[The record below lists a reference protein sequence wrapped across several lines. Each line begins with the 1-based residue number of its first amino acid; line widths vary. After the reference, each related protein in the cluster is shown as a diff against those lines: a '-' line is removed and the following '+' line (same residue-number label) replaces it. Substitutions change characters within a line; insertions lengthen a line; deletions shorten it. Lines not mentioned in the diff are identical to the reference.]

1 VLQISTVRQAAI
13 AIVHPFPYTTD
24 LIAVVDAL
32 AEEEGEPSGEA
43 FKAAADACEAAPV
56 QGMMQRIYCWAQS
69 MRLITLHA
77 QVLAA
82 AAKCQGR
89 VQDYSMCIKLLA
101 VALLGF

>member
-32 AEEEGEPSGEA
+32 AEEEGEPS
-43 FKAAADACEAAPV
+43 KAAADACEAAPV